1 VGRESDGRLCTLVRP
16 ADEQEPAVKA
26 FVVHADSYIGK
37 NVALWLKE
45 NNHEVAGSV
54 GEDPGTK
61 KPYYL
66 SEAFHVPPVR
76 TLKAHSL
83 ERPRSR
89 HVRRMVRGPPA
100 YASHRAATSLQGRKP

>member
-1 VGRESDGRLCTLVRP
+1 M
-16 ADEQEPAVKA
+16 KA

-37 NVALWLKE
+37 NVALWLQEHK
-45 NNHEVAGSV
+45 HEVV
-54 GEDPGTK
+54 GTLGYDPGVK

-66 SEAFHVPPVR
+66 TEAFHVPPVK

-89 HVRRMVRGPPA
+89 HVRRMVRAPQPDTHMCGAGLPLRCEKTAVSHTAHGLQNRHGEFTLGP
-100 YASHRAATSLQGRKP
+100 